1 MFNKKRN
8 EVVASYDNLLE
19 QKSRLEQELANV
31 QRKKDLEVDKINK
44 KYESKIEYI
53 IRQQNANNMQ
63 IELAKRYT
71 KENWNG
77 KRNNNWNKYR
87 F

>member
-1 MFNKKRN
+1 MFNRKRN

-71 KENWNG
+71 KEN
-77 KRNNNWNKYR
+77 
-87 F
+87 

>member
-19 QKSRLEQELANV
+19 QKSRLERELANV

-71 KENWNG
+71 KEN
-77 KRNNNWNKYR
+77 
-87 F
+87 

>member
-71 KENWNG
+71 KEN
-77 KRNNNWNKYR
+77 
-87 F
+87 